1 MPHRRFL
8 TSSTVGLGDRLLQPF
23 SCTWSDG
30 GEGAAWL
37 RATGEL
43 DFASTPQFEQ
53 SLQDA
58 QLQARL
64 VVLDLRDL
72 TFIDSAGVRAVV
84 EASRRAR
91 LRAHRLIVVRGP
103 AAVDFVFDLT
113 GSSGELT
120 ILDLGPA
127 EPPVM
132 ALLELAQERT
142 TQVG

>member
-1 MPHRRFL
+1 M
-8 TSSTVGLGDRLLQPF
+8 
-23 SCTWSDG
+23 
-30 GEGAAWL
+30 AWL

-43 DFASTPQFEQ
+43 DFASTPQLEQ

-84 EASRRAR
+84 DASR
-91 LRAHRLIVVRGP
+91 RAHRLIVVRGP